1 MKPIV
6 VIGFL
11 GTQLDAGQGAG
22 RWEKWR
28 PSVSLTQHEDMVIAR
43 MELIHTLRHKALAQR
58 VQADIATEMATVA
71 MKSTPAGAAAATIEV
86 RLAFTAPTALALD
99 AVVQTEIVVEERPNV
114 LIVPG
119 GAVLRPEDGPP
130 FVWVATENSQ
140 ATKREVRV
148 GLSSNGQTQILSGV
162 AAGDQVIVTGL
173 SQLSEG
179 AAISISR

>member
-1 MKPIV
+1 VAGGENDPIMRV
-6 VIGFL
+6 VDPTKIQVAL
-11 GTQLDAGQGAG
+11 QVPIEQAERIQYGQAA
-22 RWEKWR
+22 
-28 PSVSLTQHEDMVIAR
+28 T
-43 MELIHTLRHKALAQR
+43 
-58 VQADIATEMATVA
+58 VQADVTSEMATVA
-71 MKSTPAGAAAATIEV
+71 LKSTAAGAAAATIEI
-86 RLAFTAPTALALD
+86 RLAFSAPTTLPLD
-99 AVVQTEIVVEERPNV
+99 AIVQAEIVVEERPNV

-119 GAVLRPEDGPP
+119 GAVQRPEDGPP

-140 ATKREVRV
+140 ASKREVRV